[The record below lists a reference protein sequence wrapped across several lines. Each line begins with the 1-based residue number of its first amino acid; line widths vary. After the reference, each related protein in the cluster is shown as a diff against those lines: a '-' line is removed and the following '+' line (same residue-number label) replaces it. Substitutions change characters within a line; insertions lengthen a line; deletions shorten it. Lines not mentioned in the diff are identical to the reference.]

1 MIVSA
6 MFARTR
12 PLRPQFVRSLQTT
25 PSRQAIPPA
34 LYLFAK
40 PLARLTAAFFGKTVR
55 VWWKRLP
62 ANKKIE
68 VKNRLLEHRK
78 KLMFAGTSFIGGLVY
93 AYESHI
99 QECPVTGRR
108 RFVALYP
115 DQIKKISRQEFEAS
129 LEEYKSD
136 ILPNNHPSYER
147 VVRVANK
154 LLHANRDIRQIYDK
168 SWTVTVVDLP
178 IQNAYVLPSGN
189 IFVFSGMLKFCRNDD
204 ALAVILAHE
213 MAHAI
218 IGHGAEKIT
227 RASFISWVLLV
238 PMAILWAVIPND
250 GIAFVTDWFI
260 NKVNTIFLELP
271 FDRAMES
278 EADEVGLQMMAK
290 ACYDV
295 REAPVVWKIMELI
308 DEDEINL
315 DKDLEFLSTHP
326 AHCTRYE
333 SLLEQLASAVKIR
346 CDFGCSRLDP
356 RCDPF
361 KDVQDFETFLNK
373 QKGIKV
379 VQLGT
384 R

>member
-1 MIVSA
+1 MMNFSS

-12 PLRPQFVRSLQTT
+12 TIRPEFVRSLQTT
-25 PSRQAIPPA
+25 PRRQAIPPA

-40 PLARLTAAFFGKTVR
+40 PLARLTAAFFGKSVR

-62 ANKKIE
+62 ANRKLE
-68 VKNRLLEHRK
+68 VKNKLLEHK
-78 KLMFAGTSFIGGLVY
+78 KKIGFAGTSFFGGLVY
-93 AYESHI
+93 AYESHV
-99 QECPVTGRR
+99 QECSVTGRR

-115 DQIKKISRQEFEAS
+115 DQVKKISKQEFEAS
-129 LEEYKSD
+129 LDEYKSD
-136 ILPNNHPSYER
+136 ILHNKHPSYER
-147 VVRVANK
+147 VVRVSNR

-168 SWTVTVVDLP
+168 TWTVTVVDLP

-189 IFVFSGMLKFCRNDD
+189 IFVFRGMLDFCRNDD

-218 IGHGAEKIT
+218 IGHGAEKLT
-227 RASFISWVLLV
+227 RASFISWIMLV
-238 PMAILWAVIPND
+238 PMALLWAVIPSD
-250 GIAFVTDWFI
+250 GIALVTDWFI
-260 NKVNTIFLELP
+260 GKVNTIFLELP

-308 DEDEINL
+308 DEDEIST

-333 SLLEQLASAVKIR
+333 SLLEQLSSAIKIR

-356 RCDPF
+356 KCDPF
-361 KDVQDFETFLNK
+361 KDVNDFKTFLNN
-373 QKGIKV
+373 QKAMTV
-379 VQLGT
+379 V

>member
-1 MIVSA
+1 M
-6 MFARTR
+6 
-12 PLRPQFVRSLQTT
+12 
-25 PSRQAIPPA
+25 
-34 LYLFAK
+34 
-40 PLARLTAAFFGKTVR
+40 
-55 VWWKRLP
+55 P
-62 ANKKIE
+62 ANRKLE
-68 VKNRLLEHRK
+68 VKNKLLEHK
-78 KLMFAGTSFIGGLVY
+78 KKIGFAGTSFFGGLVY
-93 AYESHI
+93 AYESHV
-99 QECPVTGRR
+99 QECSVTGRR

-115 DQIKKISRQEFEAS
+115 DQVKKISKQEFEAS
-129 LEEYKSD
+129 LDEYKSD
-136 ILPNNHPSYER
+136 ILHNKHPSYER
-147 VVRVANK
+147 VVRVSNR

-168 SWTVTVVDLP
+168 TWTVTVVDLP

-189 IFVFSGMLKFCRNDD
+189 IFVFRGMLDFCRNDD

-218 IGHGAEKIT
+218 IGHGAEKLT
-227 RASFISWVLLV
+227 RASFISWIMLV
-238 PMAILWAVIPND
+238 PMALLWAVIPSD
-250 GIAFVTDWFI
+250 GIALVTDWFI
-260 NKVNTIFLELP
+260 SKVNTIFLELP

-308 DEDEINL
+308 DEDEISI

-333 SLLEQLASAVKIR
+333 SLLEQLSSAIKIR

-356 RCDPF
+356 KCDPF
-361 KDVQDFETFLNK
+361 KDVNDFKTFLNN
-373 QKGIKV
+373 QKAMTV
-379 VQLGT
+379 V